1 MKPAASDES
10 MQDKDI
16 FHSPESP
23 PGGKGKIK
31 RRFTRVPINVLIPN
45 IITLLALCS
54 GLTAIRMAM
63 EGRYELAMGAI
74 LLAAILDALDG
85 RVARMLKGSSR
96 FGAELDSLVD
106 FVNFGVA
113 PALLL
118 YIWLLHE
125 LKSIGWI
132 AVLAFALCM
141 VLRLA
146 RFNVALD
153 EPDKPAWRDNYFTG
167 IPAPAGAVVLLLPL
181 YLHKLGVPSVMF
193 MAIPIVV
200 FCAIMAFMLV
210 SQVPTYSGKLLG
222 QRVSR
227 DAVLPIIILA
237 VLFTAVLL
245 SFPWLTLAAI
255 SFAYLASIPLAAM
268 RYRKLETE
276 YQASNKG

>member
-1 MKPAASDES
+1 
-10 MQDKDI
+10 MQDSDI
-16 FHSPESP
+16 FHHHKSGN
-23 PGGKGKIK
+23 GGKNEKK
-31 RRFTRVPINVLIPN
+31 RRFPRVPVNVLIPN

-54 GLTAIRMAM
+54 GLTSIRMAM
-63 EGRYELAMGAI
+63 EGRYELAVGAI

-125 LKSIGWI
+125 LRSIGWI

-153 EPDKPAWRDNYFTG
+153 NPGKPAWRDNYFTG
-167 IPAPAGAVVLLLPL
+167 VPAPAGAVVLLLPL
-181 YLHKLGVPSVMF
+181 YLHKLGVPSIMF

-210 SQVPTYSGKLLG
+210 SQIPTYSGKLLG

-237 VLFTAVLL
+237 VLFTAILL
-245 SFPWLTLAAI
+245 SFPWLTLAVG
-255 SFAYLASIPLAAM
+255 SFAYLASIPLAAA
-268 RYRKLETE
+268 RYRKLEAQ
-276 YQASNKG
+276 YQAASKG